1 MTNVHNNALTTPAR
15 AGWGPVKLDCRVH
28 ANPVY
33 ARLAE
38 RRQRSWPVLRG
49 IPVNEGRREVEESVT
64 QLVEAAGSGDAD
76 ALQRLF
82 TAVYGELKRIARR
95 QLAGGN
101 GSTLDTTVL
110 VHEAYLKLVNPEKL
124 QLRDRGHFFAIA
136 AKAMRQIVIDHAR
149 RRLALKRGG
158 GEIEAVTLNESAAL
172 DAMTPDTLLRLDH
185 ALDQLGGLDRRLA
198 ELVEMRFF
206 GGLSIE
212 QIAEAQGLTTRT
224 VHRDWRRAKAF
235 LYDAVQAVC

>member
-1 MTNVHNNALTTPAR
+1 M
-15 AGWGPVKLDCRVH
+15 
-28 ANPVY
+28 
-33 ARLAE
+33 
-38 RRQRSWPVLRG
+38 LRG